1 MVCVSA
7 APMQSL
13 MLMSRKRVVSPH
25 GRLALYVVL
34 SAVCVAL
41 DQLCKAFMRGY
52 LADGPKPFIPGVLQ
66 LQLIGNT
73 GAAFS
78 IGEGKQL
85 LFVCLALA
93 VFVGCA
99 VWVFRD
105 TQLPLALIASLSC
118 VAGGGL
124 GNMVDRLASGVV
136 TDFFATE
143 FMSFPIFNVADIFV
157 TVGVVVSF
165 LLWWRYDSQ
174 MESRLR
180 APQSYRVDLINELLS
195 FWSTAF
201 LIL

>member
-7 APMQSL
+7 APML
-13 MLMSRKRVVSPH
+13 LPMLMSRNRGLSPR
-25 GRLALYVVL
+25 GRLALYIVL
-34 SAVCVAL
+34 SAVWVAL
-41 DQLCKAFMRGY
+41 DQASKAFMRGY
-52 LADGPKPFIPGVLQ
+52 LAAGSKPFLPGIMQ
-66 LQLIGNT
+66 LYLIGNT

-99 VWVFRD
+99 VWLVRD
-105 TQLPLALIASLSC
+105 SQLPVALIVSLSF

-124 GNMVDRLASGVV
+124 GNMVDRLVSGAV

-165 LLWWRYDSQ
+165 LLWWRYDS
-174 MESRLR
+174 SRDV
-180 APQSYRVDLINELLS
+180 S
-195 FWSTAF
+195 
-201 LIL
+201 